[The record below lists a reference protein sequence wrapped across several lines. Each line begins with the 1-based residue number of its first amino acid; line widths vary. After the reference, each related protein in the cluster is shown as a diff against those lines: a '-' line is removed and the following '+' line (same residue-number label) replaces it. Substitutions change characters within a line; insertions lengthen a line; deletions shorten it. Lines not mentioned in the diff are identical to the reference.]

1 MFKFEQFAKRGQY
14 SPTVKCKGTEKL
26 LERRQV
32 NEFFLIR
39 LVKLAKTSWWVIRF
53 VSQSGHLGLLP
64 KLGHP
69 SFILFSYYIFITF
82 F

>member
-39 LVKLAKTSWWVIRF
+39 LVKLAKTSR
-53 VSQSGHLGLLP
+53 
-64 KLGHP
+64 
-69 SFILFSYYIFITF
+69 
-82 F
+82 